1 MMPFKNTFEEAAT
14 IVANDTLFEEHRN
27 DNEQQPYIYYKPF
40 DNIIGFTFEEAATI
54 VANDT
59 WFKEHR
65 DDNEQRYIDF
75 ETDETGLNVTSIV
88 RRKVEDADKKIQV
101 DKTFDVTNM
110 KFDTEGKIAAFLFS
124 VNGNKGPTLALK
136 KFINAGGKV
145 SGEDEK
151 IFLGHCAWLEG
162 NCGYGANKDALCMYE
177 IEMSNNQ
184 VTLENIV
191 PNLSSGREI
200 FTTPLYAAFIEVRK
214 ALALYAEFIE
224 VRKALGIEE
233 NRTTMKQVYT
243 QIQKGMEQDKRLV
256 ERYLY

>member
-1 MMPFKNTFEEAAT
+1 MMPFKNTFEEVAT

-27 DNEQQPYIYYKPF
+27 DNEQQPYIYYEPF

-59 WFKEHR
+59 WFEEHR
-65 DDNEQRYIDF
+65 DDNEQRYIHF

-88 RRKVEDADKKIQV
+88 RRKVEDADKIQV

-214 ALALYAEFIE
+214 ALA
-224 VRKALGIEE
+224 IEE
-233 NRTTMKQVYT
+233 NWTTMKEVYT